1 MLAVPG
7 VPESSGLS
15 AETLAEIARLQV
27 ICHIAGQPST
37 PALTA
42 VGAPQEQKAE
52 AVTAEDFDLAKKLKA
67 KITQLSTPPE
77 PEETEEEKHKKRV
90 ILVAFCYHRCLY
102 VVSLTLG
109 L

>member
-27 ICHIAGQPST
+27 NCHSAGQPST

-42 VGAPQEQKAE
+42 VGATQEQKAD
-52 AVTAEDFDLAKKLKA
+52 AVAAEDFDLAKKLKA
-67 KITQLSTPPE
+67 KITQLSTPPA

-90 ILVAFCYHRCLY
+90 TPIVFCANF
-102 VVSLTLG
+102 VSVFSLMLG